1 VIDGG
6 FEDYDRMMNG
16 RVVAL
21 GMLLAMAGCGGGS
34 PSGTPVS
41 AVRAA
46 SAMAK
51 KGPSAQEQTAGMV
64 EAASTGKSGVP
75 VEVKFDLMN
84 RPAIGQPLELDI
96 AVLPQVDA
104 SAATVQLTSMD
115 GLDVAAGAG
124 EFAFLTVE
132 ADQVYH
138 RKLSVRP
145 NAEGVLVLGLTVTL
159 TRDEVVE
166 SREFGIPIIVDGGR
180 AVAANT
186 TP

>member
-1 VIDGG
+1 
-6 FEDYDRMMNG
+6 MMNG
-16 RVVAL
+16 RVVAV
-21 GMLLAMAGCGGGS
+21 GALLAMAGCGDGS
-34 PSGTPVS
+34 PSSAPVS

-46 SAMAK
+46 SALAK

-75 VEVKFDLMN
+75 VEVKFDLLN
-84 RPAIGQPLELDI
+84 RPAVGQPLDVDI
-96 AVLPQVDA
+96 AVLPQIDA
-104 SAATVQLTSMD
+104 SAATVQLTSVD
-115 GLDVAAGAG
+115 GLDVPSGSN

-159 TRDEVVE
+159 THDEVVE

-186 TP
+186 H